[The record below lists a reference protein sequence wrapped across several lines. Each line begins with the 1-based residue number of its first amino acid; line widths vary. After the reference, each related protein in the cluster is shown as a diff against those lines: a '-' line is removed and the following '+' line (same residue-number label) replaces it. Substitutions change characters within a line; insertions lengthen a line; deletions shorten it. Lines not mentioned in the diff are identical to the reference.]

1 MKARDILIYLA
12 IKYSG
17 DWSFIYQAIK
27 NKEKVDLEDVEI
39 VCEKYQ
45 NSVITIMDKD
55 YPLKLKNIYHPPFVI
70 FYKGD
75 KSLLNMN
82 IISLV
87 GSRDVNEYGKSAT
100 KRIIKDFINQDV
112 CICSGLAIGVDAIAH
127 DEAIKNNIKTIAV
140 LPNGIESCYPKE
152 NFKLYNLIKEKG
164 LLISE
169 YPEKVKVDKKYF
181 ASRNRIIAGLSDSL
195 VVPHVKKKSGTMV
208 SVHFALEFGKD
219 VYCVPYSIDDNSF
232 GNTLIKEGAY
242 LITDGKDVLKKICKN
257 SY

>member
-17 DWSFIYQAIK
+17 DWSLIYQAIK

-39 VCEKYQ
+39 VCKKYQ

-87 GSRDVNEYGKSAT
+87 GSRDVN
-100 KRIIKDFINQDV
+100 
-112 CICSGLAIGVDAIAH
+112 
-127 DEAIKNNIKTIAV
+127 
-140 LPNGIESCYPKE
+140 
-152 NFKLYNLIKEKG
+152 
-164 LLISE
+164 
-169 YPEKVKVDKKYF
+169 
-181 ASRNRIIAGLSDSL
+181 
-195 VVPHVKKKSGTMV
+195 
-208 SVHFALEFGKD
+208 
-219 VYCVPYSIDDNSF
+219 
-232 GNTLIKEGAY
+232 
-242 LITDGKDVLKKICKN
+242 
-257 SY
+257 